1 MAIQKKVDKPLKD
14 IVQIMPIGIDNGN
27 IDDFIELNYKDLY
40 GLMDARTKTDID
52 FLIETI
58 KRNYRNTKEQ

>member
-1 MAIQKKVDKPLKD
+1 
-14 IVQIMPIGIDNGN
+14 MPIGIDNGN